1 MSSASQ
7 PEFFLDRSLGKE
19 TARRLR
25 QASWTIHLVAD
36 VYADDAQS
44 IADEDWIAEG
54 ARRGWILLTKDKRI
68 RYRGTE
74 LAAVH
79 QARLFCLA
87 NGNLS
92 IDEMVR
98 WLSDAQ
104 HRILRASAAHSRG
117 FWKVYS
123 DGRVERTWPR

>member
-7 PEFFLDRSLGKE
+7 PEFFLDRSLGRE

-25 QASWTIHLVAD
+25 QASWTVHTLAE
-36 VYADDAQS
+36 VYPDDAQD

-54 ARRGWILLTKDKRI
+54 ASRGWILLTKDKRI
-68 RYRGTE
+68 RYRGSE

-79 QARLFCLA
+79 RGRLFCLA

-92 IDEMVR
+92 ISEMVR
-98 WLSDAQ
+98 WFSEAEHQ
-104 HRILRASAAHSRG
+104 ILHASATQSRG

-123 DGRVERTWPR
+123 GGRVVRTWPR